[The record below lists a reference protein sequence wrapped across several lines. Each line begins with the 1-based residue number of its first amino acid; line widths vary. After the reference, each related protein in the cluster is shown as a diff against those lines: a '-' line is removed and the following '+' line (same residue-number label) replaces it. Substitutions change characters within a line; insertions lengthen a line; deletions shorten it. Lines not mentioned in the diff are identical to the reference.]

1 MTKTMLAFATAIAI
15 STMSSTAHAANFWNV
30 NATSCV
36 PDSASIQGNLY
47 IGTGGTVK
55 FAPGKTG
62 NIVLYCPVS
71 FKLHFKPDVIGITY
85 YDDTSSPGNHVSVQL
100 IKMEIGTGA
109 ITSIVTAHSK
119 GRPVST
125 QGKAGSSAQEF
136 KDTYN
141 PNDFAYYL
149 RIDLVRNS
157 PTANEIVYC
166 ASLLD

>member
-1 MTKTMLAFATAIAI
+1 MTKAALALATAVAI
-15 STMSSTAHAANFWNV
+15 SAIAATSHAANFWNV

-36 PDSASIQGNLY
+36 PDAGSIQGNLY
-47 IGTGGTVK
+47 MGTGGTIK

-71 FKLHFKPDVIGITY
+71 FRLGFKPHVLGVTY

-100 IKMEIGTGA
+100 IKMEVGTGT

-119 GRPVST
+119 SSPVST
-125 QGKAGSSAQEF
+125 NGKAATTAQEF
-136 KDTYN
+136 TDTYN

-157 PTANEIVYC
+157 PAANEIVYLV
-166 ASLLD
+166 SLLD